1 MRINFKIFVSFL
13 SFMLFFSCNKK
24 EDIVITEYKDLD
36 ILYKT
41 KISITKSDRHIV
53 DAFAKKLL
61 SSNKQILLKADYN
74 TEQISKLR
82 DKLSFSIIQGE
93 IYSMIA
99 KLAEDLHKVDGN
111 IKAEFYNEQNI
122 ISSLLYADSA
132 KINNRY
138 NNMIAEGNV
147 VIYSPETDLMLLGDK
162 VLWNNNAKRIMSEDN
177 VTIIKITDDSQ
188 CIQKSHGFESDMNLS
203 NYIFYDIKGKINE
216 DCF

>member
-1 MRINFKIFVSFL
+1 MRINLKIFVSFL
-13 SFMLFFSCNKK
+13 SVILFFSCNKK
-24 EDIVITEYKDLD
+24 ENLVLTEYKDLD

-41 KISITKSDRHIV
+41 KISISKSDRHIV
-53 DAFAKKLL
+53 DAVAKKLL
-61 SSNKQILLKADYN
+61 SSNKQILLKADYK
-74 TEQISKLR
+74 TEETSKLR
-82 DKLSFSIIQGE
+82 DKLSVSIIQGE

-99 KLAEDLHKVDGN
+99 KLAEDLHQVDGN
-111 IKAEFYNEQNI
+111 IKAKFYNEQNI

-138 NNMIAEGNV
+138 NNMTAEGNV
-147 VIYSPETDLMLLGDK
+147 VIYSPETDLMLLGNK

-177 VTIIKITDDSQ
+177 VTIIKIREDSQ

-203 NYIFYDIKGKINE
+203 NYIFYDIQGKINE